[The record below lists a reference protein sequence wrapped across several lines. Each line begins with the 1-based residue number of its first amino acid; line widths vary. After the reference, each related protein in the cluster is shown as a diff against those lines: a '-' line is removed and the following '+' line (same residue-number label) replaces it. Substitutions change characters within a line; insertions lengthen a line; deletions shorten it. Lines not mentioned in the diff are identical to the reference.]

1 MTPQHAREVLEV
13 LQDTHRPLSEDS
25 YRALEVLE
33 AEGVRPYFR
42 DRLEE
47 AREPLTPPERLEA
60 LLHDP
65 SEQVRSELA
74 RHPGLQGEQI
84 LFLAETGGAEVRE
97 ALGKRYTLSLYAM
110 EALAASDPPA
120 SLCRNPTL
128 PEYLQ
133 LEILENHPER
143 TADLLRNPN
152 ASPQVL
158 EQIARSN
165 QDEEI
170 LETVLYH
177 DKARLSTLA
186 YIAEEAPDSLI
197 RNRAREVLEDRL
209 HRSEYSLE
217 R

>member
-1 MTPQHAREVLEV
+1 MTPEHAREILEA
-13 LQDTHRPLSEDS
+13 LQDYSPVSEET
-25 YRALEVLE
+25 YRALELLE

-60 LLHDP
+60 LLYDP

-74 RHPGLQGEQI
+74 CHPDLRGEQI
-84 LFLAETGGAEVRE
+84 LFLAETGGAAVRE
-97 ALGKRYTLSLYAM
+97 ALGKRYTLSLRAM
-110 EALAASDPPA
+110 EALAADDPPA

-143 TADLLRNPN
+143 AGELLRNPN
-152 ASPQVL
+152 ASPRVL
-158 EQIARSN
+158 EQIARST

-177 DKARLSTLA
+177 DKTRLSTLA
-186 YIAEEAPDSLI
+186 RIAEEAPDSLI
-197 RNRAREVLEDRL
+197 RNRALEVLEDRL

>member
-1 MTPQHAREVLEV
+1 MTPEHAREILEV
-13 LQDTHRPLSEDS
+13 LQDYSPVSEET
-25 YRALEVLE
+25 YRALELLE

-60 LLHDP
+60 LLYDP

-84 LFLAETGGAEVRE
+84 LFLAETGGAAVRE
-97 ALGKRYTLSLYAM
+97 ALGKRYTLSLRAM
-110 EALAASDPPA
+110 EALAADDPPA

-133 LEILENHPER
+133 LEILESHPER

-177 DKARLSTLA
+177 DKTRLSTLA
-186 YIAEEAPDSLI
+186 YIAEEAPDSLT

-209 HRSEYSLE
+209 QRLEHSLE